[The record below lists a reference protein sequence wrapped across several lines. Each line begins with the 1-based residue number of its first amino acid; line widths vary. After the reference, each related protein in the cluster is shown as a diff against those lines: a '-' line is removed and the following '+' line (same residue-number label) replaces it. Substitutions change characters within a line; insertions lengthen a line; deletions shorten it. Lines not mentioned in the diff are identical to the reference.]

1 MRGGHDSQRH
11 AAHLW
16 APMDCSPAFP
26 WFQPGRLAPAALCA
40 PGRASVVTV
49 YIKRHCRK
57 RRKRRSAPS
66 RRPQWHSRQPHLLA
80 GAIERAAWCFGC
92 TQHVQHGDTD
102 TDNCSS
108 EKPQPDW
115 RWHGAGLRRLVLV
128 CNCQMSVVAQ
138 SAIKTDGCATAGQR
152 RARADGVASAGAPR
166 PRTSTSW
173 SSVCTV
179 GEVDLASSRRNCCGH
194 GVT

>member
-1 MRGGHDSQRH
+1 MGTDGLLACISLLPTRALGASGFVRTWPCERGYCVYKKTLPQ
-11 AAHLW
+11 AAQCTL
-16 APMDCSPAFP
+16 DTT
-26 WFQPGRLAPAALCA
+26 
-40 PGRASVVTV
+40 SVAV
-49 YIKRHCRK
+49 
-57 RRKRRSAPS
+57 
-66 RRPQWHSRQPHLLA
+66 QWHSRQPHLLA
-80 GAIERAAWCFGC
+80 GAIKRAAGCFGC

-115 RWHGAGLRRLVLV
+115 RRHGAGLRRPVLV

-166 PRTSTSW
+166 PCTLTSW